1 MKMKCHKDLDVWRRS
16 MDLVEGVYKL
26 THTWPSDEKYGL
38 TSQVRRAAISIPSN
52 VAEGAGRGSVK
63 DFSRFLDIAQGSLA
77 EVETQLEI
85 AKRIGFMEGSSRLE
99 NEMVSV
105 RRMLCGLKKNLLRE

>member
-1 MKMKCHKDLDVWRRS
+1 MRMRCHKDLDVWKRS
-16 MDLVEGVYKL
+16 MDLVTEIYRL
-26 THTWPSDEKYGL
+26 THKWPANEQYGL

-52 VAEGAGRGSVK
+52 VAEGAARGTAK

-85 AKRIGFMEGSSRLE
+85 AKRIGLIEGDSHLG
-99 NEMVSV
+99 NEMISV
-105 RRMLCGLKKNLLRE
+105 RRMLGGLKKNLSLR